1 MRVDHHVTK
10 ERSRSATGKE
20 KACFN
25 NDKLQ
30 DEDRLQERYSN
41 DWFLE
46 ARRLAGSGRLDRA
59 ATSDVMN
66 QHSHRE
72 GTDHR
77 EQTGRTG
84 GDPRHKG
91 PECKRPVRPV
101 HTQPR

>member
-41 DWFLE
+41 D
-46 ARRLAGSGRLDRA
+46 
-59 ATSDVMN
+59 
-66 QHSHRE
+66 
-72 GTDHR
+72 
-77 EQTGRTG
+77 
-84 GDPRHKG
+84 
-91 PECKRPVRPV
+91 
-101 HTQPR
+101 